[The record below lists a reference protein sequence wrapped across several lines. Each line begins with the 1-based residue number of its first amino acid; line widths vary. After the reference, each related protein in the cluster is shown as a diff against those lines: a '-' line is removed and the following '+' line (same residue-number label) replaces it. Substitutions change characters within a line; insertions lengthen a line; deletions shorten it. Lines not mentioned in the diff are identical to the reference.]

1 MDELIQLRDTFK
13 SIVTTLDQM
22 IELGEKE
29 NKGETV
35 DKEKQESL
43 LGKLM
48 FQMVKL
54 ENMKTDL

>member
-13 SIVTTLDQM
+13 NVVITLDEM
-22 IELGEKE
+22 IELCEKE
-29 NKGETV
+29 NKGETI

-54 ENMKTDL
+54 ESIKNIL

>member
-1 MDELIQLRDTFK
+1 MDELIQLRDIFK

-29 NKGETV
+29 NKGENI

>member
-13 SIVTTLDQM
+13 SVVSTLDEM

-29 NKGETV
+29 SKGETI

-43 LGKLM
+43 IGKLM

-54 ENMKTDL
+54 ENIKSTL

>member
-29 NKGETV
+29 NKGENI

>member
-1 MDELIQLRDTFK
+1 
-13 SIVTTLDQM
+13 M
-22 IELGEKE
+22 IEKGEKE

-35 DKEKQESL
+35 DKEKQESI